1 MTKTIKSSLDLKT
14 KNNEILKENWAS
26 LEKMK
31 KKDLV
36 RKSFLGIRS
45 WGEGAKRVHSES
57 ASELIF
63 LHATAP
69 TLRFQKSAKGSKWI
83 NCSLD

>member
-1 MTKTIKSSLDLKT
+1 M
-14 KNNEILKENWAS
+14 ENWAS
-26 LEKMK
+26 LEKNEKMH
-31 KKDLV
+31 LV
-36 RKSFLGIRS
+36 RKSFFGLRS
-45 WGEGAKRVHSES
+45 WRGEAKRVHCGS

-69 TLRFQKSAKGSKWI
+69 TLRFQKSAKRSKWI